1 MLTIR
6 AVWRFISEATMSA
19 ICNQARIAANIARM
33 MPALSRDAAKAMC
46 ARFGVPAAILTRARQ
61 LAEAERNNLR
71 G

>member
-1 MLTIR
+1 M
-6 AVWRFISEATMSA
+6 

-33 MPALSRDAAKAMC
+33 MPALSREAANLLA
-46 ARFGVPAAILTRARQ
+46 ARFGVPASILTRARQ